1 MKFFEIAL
9 LSKKI
14 TIAFIFP
21 CFALAQQPLLTLQE
35 LISIA
40 LENNLRLKKSQ
51 LEVAQSKTL
60 VNSAFNF
67 DKTQL
72 YYSYDEN
79 NLASNNLPLRI
90 LGFQQDFSFPTVY
103 FSEKKVNI
111 ARYDLVLSAHDM
123 QKKEIERQVTET
135 YFRYQ
140 IVQKKQRHYRVLD
153 SLFHDYYKTVSRQ
166 YELGET
172 NYLEKITAASKQ
184 RQINLQYRE
193 SQKEV
198 SIARDALQLI
208 TQIEPPLSIAEE
220 PQLKVPIKAVVL
232 DESPQMQFYKKN
244 LSLAQALWRNE
255 KQKLLPDISLNYF
268 QGTNTE
274 LKDKLYGYQ
283 LGLTIP
289 LLFGG
294 QQSQIKASQKAREIA
309 AAELS
314 DYEIQLKAKLKLL
327 NLELHQIQQ
336 TLDYFENE
344 GKMLSEE
351 IIKTAEV
358 SFQNGEID
366 FGQYFESLESAYRIK
381 LSYLDKLNE
390 YNSLSIPI
398 NYLAL

>member
-9 LSKKI
+9 LFKKI
-14 TIAFIFP
+14 IIAFIFP
-21 CFALAQQPLLTLQE
+21 FFALAQQPLLTLQD

-51 LEVAQSKTL
+51 MEVAQSKTL

-72 YYSYDEN
+72 YYAYDEN

-90 LGFQQDFSFPTVY
+90 FGVQQDFNFPTVY
-103 FSEKKVNI
+103 FSEKNVNI
-111 ARYDLVLSAHDM
+111 ARYDLVLSAQDI

-135 YFRYQ
+135 YFQFQ
-140 IVQKKQRHYRVLD
+140 IAQKKQRHYRALD
-153 SLFHDYYKTVSRQ
+153 SLFHKYYNTVLRQ
-166 YELGET
+166 YELGEI

-184 RQINLQYRE
+184 RQINLQFRE
-193 SQKEV
+193 AQKEV
-198 SIARDALQLI
+198 SISRHALQI
-208 TQIEPPLSIAEE
+208 IIQIESPLRIAEV
-220 PQLKVPIKAVVL
+220 PQLKVPIKSVVL

-244 LSLAQALWRNE
+244 LFLAQALWRNE

-268 QGTNTE
+268 QGTNIE

-294 QQSQIKASQKAREIA
+294 QQSQIKASIKAREIA

-314 DYEIQLKAKLKLL
+314 DYEIQLKARLKFL
-327 NLELHQIQQ
+327 NLELHQIQDA
-336 TLDYFENE
+336 LDYFENE
-344 GKMLSEE
+344 GKILSEE
-351 IIKTAEV
+351 IIKTAKV

-366 FGQYFESLESAYRIK
+366 FGQYFESIESAYQIK
-381 LSYLDKLNE
+381 LSHLDKLNE
-390 YNSLSIPI
+390 YNSLGIAI